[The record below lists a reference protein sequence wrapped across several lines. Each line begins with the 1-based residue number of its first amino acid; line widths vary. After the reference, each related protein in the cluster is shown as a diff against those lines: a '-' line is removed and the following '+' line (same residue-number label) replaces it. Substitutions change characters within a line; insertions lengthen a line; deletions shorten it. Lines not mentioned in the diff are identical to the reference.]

1 MSVSAVT
8 VLDMTTATTT
18 PSPNAPSSPEQADL
32 ASSLQR
38 HRGFLLHT
46 VSGITDDQARQRTTV
61 SELTLGGLIKHV
73 AQTERQWADFMVN
86 GPGESPQ
93 IDWESVDW
101 TNPPPE
107 VAAYMDSHRMREDET
122 LAELTATYAE
132 VAAATDALI
141 GNVDLDQDHPLP
153 KAPWHEPGTRW
164 TARRTLLHILAET
177 SQHAGHADII
187 REALDGQ
194 KTMG

>member
-1 MSVSAVT
+1 
-8 VLDMTTATTT
+8 MTDHT
-18 PSPNAPSSPEQADL
+18 ERADL
-32 ASSLQR
+32 VASLQR

-46 VSGITDDQARQRTTV
+46 VDDITDEEARQRTTV

-73 AQTERQWADFMVN
+73 AQTEQQWADFMIN
-86 GPGESPQ
+86 GPAEGPA
-93 IDWESVDW
+93 IDWAQVDW
-101 TNPPPE
+101 SNPPPE
-107 VAAYMDSHRMREDET
+107 VVAYAQSHQMLPHET
-122 LAELTATYAE
+122 LADLLTIYQD
-132 VAAATDALI
+132 VAAATDALVET
-141 GNVDLDQDHPLP
+141 VDLESDHALP
-153 KAPWHEPGTRW
+153 DAPWFEQGARW

>member
-1 MSVSAVT
+1 MSVGAVN
-8 VLDMTTATTT
+8 VLLVTTPTTT
-18 PSPNAPSSPEQADL
+18 PSPTAASSRERADL
-32 ASSLQR
+32 VSSLQR
-38 HRGFLLHT
+38 HRDFLLHT

-73 AQTERQWADFMVN
+73 AQTERQWADFILN

-101 TNPPPE
+101 TNPPAD
-107 VAAYMDSHRMREDET
+107 VAAFLDSHRMREDET
-122 LAELTATYAE
+122 LADLIATYAE
-132 VAAATDALI
+132 VAAATDALVGSI
-141 GNVDLDQDHPLP
+141 DLDHDHPLP
-153 KAPWHEPGTRW
+153 EAPWYEPGARW